1 MIAVWVTV
9 LNVAEGV
16 ALVVW
21 RHHAG
26 ITAAVLTALL
36 AVVPT
41 ERGPRLLRRHTG
53 RHVHRTITKEATS

>member
-9 LNVAEGV
+9 AEGV
-16 ALVVW
+16 VLVVW

-26 ITAAVLTALL
+26 ITAAVLAAVL

-53 RHVHRTITKEATS
+53 RHVHRWYEPKVAR